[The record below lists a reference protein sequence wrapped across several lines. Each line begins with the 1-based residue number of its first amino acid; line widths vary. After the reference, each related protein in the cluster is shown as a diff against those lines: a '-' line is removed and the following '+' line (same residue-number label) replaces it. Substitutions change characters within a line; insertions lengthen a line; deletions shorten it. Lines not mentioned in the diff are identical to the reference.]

1 MTLIDTSLAG
11 SFLKNL
17 SALAVLVILGV
28 AANAQDAGPAIPA
41 PLAPLQIPRNMPMPA
56 DPKLPSLF
64 FIGDSTVRNGQGTGT
79 GGMWG
84 WGDEIAP
91 YFDTAKINVVNRA
104 IGGVSSRTYLTGG
117 HWDPVKALLKPGDI
131 VIMQF
136 GHNDGGAINDA
147 SRARASLPGIGE
159 DSQAIDN
166 MLTGQHEVVHTYG
179 WYLRKF
185 IDDAKAQGATA
196 IVCSPIPRK
205 TMVNNKIPRD
215 KYADWAK
222 QAAAGD
228 HTLFVDLNDIIAQK
242 YDVLG
247 PAKVEPL
254 FGDPHTHTS
263 LAGAELNAACV
274 VAGLKALKDDPL
286 ARYFSPK
293 AADVTPAEAGQV
305 AAP

>member
-1 MTLIDTSLAG
+1 MLSSCATLTSCLRRGLTVLAALSSLA
-11 SFLKNL
+11 
-17 SALAVLVILGV
+17 VV
-28 AANAQDAGPAIPA
+28 AQAQVPDNGPMPPPA
-41 PLAPLQIPRNMPMPA
+41 PLRIPHSMPMPA
-56 DPKLPSLF
+56 DPKLPTIFL
-64 FIGDSTVRNGQGTGT
+64 IGDSTVRNGQGTGT

-91 YFDTAKINVVNRA
+91 YFDTTQVNVVNRA
-104 IGGVSSRTYLTGG
+104 VGGLSSRTYLTGG
-117 HWDPVKALLKPGDI
+117 HWDPVKAMLKPGDF
-131 VIMQF
+131 VLMQF

-166 MLTGQHEVVHTYG
+166 MLTKQHEIVHSYG

-185 IDDAKAQGATA
+185 IDDAKAQGATP

-205 TMVNNKIPRD
+205 SFVDGKVPRD

-222 QAAAGD
+222 QTAQGD
-228 HTLFVDLNDIIAQK
+228 HTLFVDLNAIIAEK
-242 YDVLG
+242 YDALG

-263 LAGAELNAACV
+263 LAGAQLNAACV
-274 VAGLKALKDDPL
+274 VAGLKALKDDPIVK
-286 ARYFSPK
+286 YFSPK
-293 AADVTPAEAGQV
+293 AADVTSATADQV